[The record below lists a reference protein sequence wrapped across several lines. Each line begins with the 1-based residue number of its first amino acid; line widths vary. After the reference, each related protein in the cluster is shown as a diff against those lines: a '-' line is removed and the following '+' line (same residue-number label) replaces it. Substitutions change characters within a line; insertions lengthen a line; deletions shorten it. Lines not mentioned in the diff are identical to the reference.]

1 MIGSIIIAVLSVIF
15 TIIWKLSII
24 WAPLL
29 LGWLAFFLWHHFVS
43 ERFIGGIEWSMLEV
57 TIPREMQKTPLAMEL
72 FLTNALY
79 HMSMKGV
86 WEIYWQGAVHF
97 WYSLELVGI
106 DGKVRFVIR
115 VPSRLKKMVETQ
127 LYAQY
132 PQVRVTEVE
141 DYTLAIPRYRN
152 DGNWYL
158 WGCEFKLKEHDAY
171 PIKTYKDY
179 GLDKAGLKE
188 EDKVDPITPVIE
200 FLGSLEKGE
209 QVWLQIIV
217 RQSEKGYVSD
227 VHHGHKVGFMDG
239 SQEELERLL
248 APYKRTQKNDTPD
261 GSFTASFDARVPE
274 YLKDTVKGVK
284 EKQAKLVFDVLIRQV
299 ILADKRLVDIHT
311 FNNTRRASRLIWRQY
326 ADPESNEFARVN
338 SAQYDYPWSDPTG
351 KLLEK
356 LKGRMLTYYKLR
368 TCFYPPL
375 LLSFNFPKPISFFF
389 PSNPPNVFVLN
400 TEELA
405 TIFHFPGL
413 VSESPSFK
421 RIDSKTAKPPSNLPF

>member
-1 MIGSIIIAVLSVIF
+1 MFGSIVAAVLSFIVLL
-15 TIIWKLSII
+15 IWKTSII

-43 ERFIGGIEWSMLEV
+43 ERFIGGIEWTVLEV

-79 HMSMKGV
+79 HMSFKGV

-106 DGKVRFVIR
+106 DGKVRFMIR
-115 VPSRLKKMVETQ
+115 VPSRLKKLVETQ

-141 DYTLAIPRYRN
+141 DYTLSIPRYRN

-158 WGCEFKLKEHDAY
+158 WGCEFKLKQHDAY
-171 PIKTYKDY
+171 PIKTYKNY
-179 GLDKAGLKE
+179 GLDKQGLKE
-188 EDKVDPITPVIE
+188 EDKIDPITSTIE
-200 FLGSLEKGE
+200 FLGNLERGE
-209 QVWLQIIV
+209 QVWMQIIV
-217 RQSEKGYVSD
+217 RQSEKQYVSEL
-227 VHHGHKVGFMDG
+227 HHGHKVGFKDA

-248 APYKRTQKNDTPD
+248 APYKRAQSNDTD
-261 GSFTASFDARVPE
+261 KSTFAFDARVPE
-274 YLKDTVKGVK
+274 YYKDIVKAVK
-284 EKQAKLVFDVLIRQV
+284 EKQNKLAFDVLIRQ
-299 ILADKRLVDIHT
+299 ICLADKRLVDVHT
-311 FNNTRRASRLIWRQY
+311 FNNTRRASRLMWRQY
-326 ADPESNEFARVN
+326 ANIETNEFARVN
-338 SAQYDYPWSDPTG
+338 STQYDSTWGDPTG

-375 LLSFNFPKPISFFF
+375 LLSFDFPAPLKWFF

>member
-1 MIGSIIIAVLSVIF
+1 MFGSIVIAVLSVILA
-15 TIIWKLSII
+15 IIWKTSII

-43 ERFIGGIEWSMLEV
+43 ERFIGGIEWTMLEITV
-57 TIPREMQKTPLAMEL
+57 PREMQKTPLAMEL
-72 FLTNALY
+72 FLSNALY
-79 HMSMKGV
+79 HMSSKGV
-86 WEIYWQGAVHF
+86 WEVYWQGAIHF
-97 WYSLELVGI
+97 WYSLEIVGI
-106 DGKVRFVIR
+106 DGKVRFLIR
-115 VPSRLKKMVETQ
+115 VPSRLKKLVETQ

-141 DYTLAIPRYRN
+141 DYTLSIPRYRN

-158 WGCEFKLKEHDAY
+158 WGCEFKLLNHDAY

-179 GLDKAGLKE
+179 GLDKQGLKE
-188 EDKVDPITPVIE
+188 EDKVDPITSTIE
-200 FLGSLEKGE
+200 FLGSLERGE
-209 QVWLQIIV
+209 QVWMQIIV
-217 RQSEKGYVSD
+217 RQSEKKYVSEA
-227 VHHGHKVGFMDG
+227 HHGHKVGFKDA
-239 SQEELERLL
+239 SQEELERFL
-248 APYKRTQKNDTPD
+248 APFKRAQSNDNNKAT
-261 GSFTASFDARVPE
+261 FAFDARVPE
-274 YLKDTVKGVK
+274 YYKDIVKAVR
-284 EKQAKLVFDVLIRQV
+284 EKQSKLAFDVLIRQV
-299 ILADKRLVDIHT
+299 VLADKRLVDVHT
-311 FNNTRRASRLIWRQY
+311 FNNTRRASRLMFRQY
-326 ADPESNEFARVN
+326 ADIETNEFQRVN
-338 SAQYDYPWSDPTG
+338 SSQYDNTWGDPTG

-375 LLSFNFPKPISFFF
+375 LLSFDFPAPLKWFF

>member
-1 MIGSIIIAVLSVIF
+1 MFASIIAAVLSFILML
-15 TIIWKLSII
+15 IWKTAII

-43 ERFIGGIEWSMLEV
+43 ERFIGGIEWTMLEV
-57 TIPREMQKTPLAMEL
+57 TVPREMQKTPLSMEL
-72 FLTNALY
+72 FYTNALY
-79 HMSMKGV
+79 HMSFKGV

-106 DGKVRFVIR
+106 DGKVKFYLR

-132 PQVRVTEVE
+132 PQVQIKEVE
-141 DYTLAIPRYRN
+141 DYTLTIPRYRN

-158 WGCEFKLKEHDAY
+158 WGCEFKLQEHDAY

-188 EDKVDPITPVIE
+188 EDKIDPITPVIE
-200 FLGSLEKGE
+200 FLGSLERGE

-217 RQSEKGYVSD
+217 RQSEKKYVSTK
-227 VHHGHKVGFMDG
+227 HHGHKVGF
-239 SQEELERLL
+239 QEASWEEMEIALE
-248 APYKRTQKNDTPD
+248 PYKRTQKNDT
-261 GSFTASFDARVPE
+261 GALKFGMDARVPE
-274 YLKDTVKGVK
+274 YLKDKFKRVVDKRT
-284 EKQAKLVFDVLIRQV
+284 KLQFDVLIRQV
-299 ILADKRLVDIHT
+299 ILADKRLVDVHT

-326 ADPESNEFARVN
+326 SNPEINQFARVN
-338 SAQYDYPWSDPTG
+338 STQYDQTWSDPTG

-356 LKGRMLTYYKLR
+356 MKGRMLTYYKLR

-375 LLSFNFPKPISFFF
+375 LLSFNFPKPISYFF
-389 PSNPPNVFVLN
+389 PSNPPNVFVLS

-405 TIFHFPGL
+405 TIYHFPGL

-421 RIDSKTAKPPSNLPF
+421 RIETKTAKPPSNLPF